1 MLADGWSQQRSN
13 YWLRL
18 TCPLADQVLPH
29 GVSREF
35 RRVDLFARNKERNAG
50 RSTAR
55 AHTVREDLDFF
66 CTE

>member
-1 MLADGWSQQRSN
+1 MLTEGRSHQRSN

-35 RRVDLFARNKERNAG
+35 RIVDLFATDRK
-50 RSTAR
+50 RSGNRRTPRAR
-55 AHTVREDLDFF
+55 TVRGGLTNFGLD
-66 CTE
+66 